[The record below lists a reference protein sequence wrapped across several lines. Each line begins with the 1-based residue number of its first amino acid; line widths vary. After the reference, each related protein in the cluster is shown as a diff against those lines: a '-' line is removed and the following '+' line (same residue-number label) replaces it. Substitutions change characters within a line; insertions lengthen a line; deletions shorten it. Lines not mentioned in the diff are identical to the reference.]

1 MYLRLLYAGPSLYA
15 GKTYAPPE
23 VSISGGVGGVW
34 AAARWNT
41 MDEKGMLKDV
51 QFLFSVASMR
61 PSSMSPYTAFV
72 ALVVS
77 IGAVCMI
84 SVVCYRVPPAALPL
98 PPVDGTTGKRVV
110 CSAVG
115 YSTLRHATEWR
126 APQRPS

>member
-61 PSSMSPYTAFV
+61 PSSRSPYTFRAWGGPPGYANSTGV
-72 ALVVS
+72 GAS
-77 IGAVCMI
+77 IASSIPGAGGRGVGVR
-84 SVVCYRVPPAALPL
+84 SSGSPRSG
-98 PPVDGTTGKRVV
+98 PV
-110 CSAVG
+110 
-115 YSTLRHATEWR
+115 
-126 APQRPS
+126 